1 MTIQLPK
8 INVLLAT
15 YNGEAY
21 LIDQLNSIF
30 SQVGVAVT
38 VYARDDG
45 SSDSTV
51 SILESYVA
59 SGRPIKL
66 LSSIDGG
73 GSAAKN
79 FKELILN
86 ADVGADTCVCFADQ
100 DDIWL
105 PTKLKTAV
113 NIIDQGYDLY
123 SSALTVFS
131 TEKDGMSTL
140 KGEVVFKDYD
150 YLFQGLSAGCT
161 YMLSSSFYSFVKSQI
176 ESNKAVLDAGFSHDW
191 LIYTMARSFKYSIY
205 HDSSS
210 KILYRQHSSNVQG
223 ALTGIQG
230 VLYRA
235 RNIWAHWYYDQIIF
249 NRNFIR
255 NTPDEITVLRAV
267 EYKNVGFLIANC
279 FKLRRGFLECLALLL
294 FLLLRKKN
302 D

>member
-8 INVLLAT
+8 ISILLAT

-21 LIDQLNSIF
+21 LIEQLDSIF
-30 SQVGVAVT
+30 SQVGVSVT

-51 SILESYVA
+51 SILESYA
-59 SGRPIKL
+59 ESGRPIKL
-66 LSSIDGG
+66 LSCIEGG

-86 ADVGADTCVCFADQ
+86 ADITLDSCVCFADQ

-105 PTKLKTAV
+105 PMKLKTALD
-113 NIIDQGYDLY
+113 IIDQGYDLY

-131 TEKDGMSTL
+131 TEKGGLSTL

-161 YMLSSSFYSFVKSQI
+161 YMLSPSFYSFVKSQI
-176 ESNKAVLDAGFSHDW
+176 ESNKDVLDVGFSHDW
-191 LIYTMARSFKYSIY
+191 LIYTMARSFKYRIY

-210 KILYRQHSSNVQG
+210 KILYRQHTSNVQG
-223 ALTGIQG
+223 SLAGIQG

-249 NRNFIR
+249 NRNFIQ
-255 NTPDEITVLRAV
+255 NTPNEVIILNALESKDIV
-267 EYKNVGFLIANC
+267 FLIRNC
-279 FKLRRGFLECLALLL
+279 LKFRRSFLECIALLI
-294 FLLLRKKN
+294 FLLLRKRN

>member
-21 LIDQLNSIF
+21 LIDQLDSIF
-30 SQVGVAVT
+30 SQVGVSVT

-51 SILESYVA
+51 SILESCVA
-59 SGRPIKL
+59 NGRPIKL

-131 TEKDGMSTL
+131 TEKGGLSTL

-161 YMLSSSFYSFVKSQI
+161 YMLSPSFYSFVKSRI
-176 ESNKAVLDAGFSHDW
+176 ESNKDVLDVGFSHDW
-191 LIYTMARSFKYSIY
+191 LIYTMARSFKYRIY

-210 KILYRQHSSNVQG
+210 KILYRQHTSNVQG
-223 ALTGIQG
+223 SLAGIQG
-230 VLYRA
+230 IVYRA
-235 RNIWAHWYYDQIIF
+235 KNIWAHWYYDQIIF

-255 NTPDEITVLRAV
+255 NTPDEIIILNALESKDIV
-267 EYKNVGFLIANC
+267 FLIRNC
-279 FKLRRGFLECLALLL
+279 LKFRRSFLECIALLI
-294 FLLLRKKN
+294 FSLLRKRN